1 MSGMTSRERVKKA
14 ISFDFPDRPPVSHAI
29 LPSALIR
36 HGNALRK
43 VLEDVE
49 EDFGWDFLPDLPLSK
64 FPPYYRK
71 GRNKDGFGVVWESS
85 EDGEYGIPVEKPLA
99 DWSRWP
105 AFTWPDFEVQPPS
118 YRLYSGHMVGMDS
131 RWYSR
136 GGWITFFE
144 TLQELRGFEDLLA
157 DVALGEE
164 SALELRDAMLA
175 HNLRLIDK
183 FLLLDYDGIHFAD
196 DWGTQNALM
205 ISPELWRSFFRPC
218 YATMFERVRAAGVD
232 VHFHTDG
239 YVTDVVPDLVDLG
252 VSVIN
257 CQSNCMGNEEL
268 GRRFKG
274 QVCFRTD
281 LDRQKVLTFG
291 SPAEVRAH
299 VDEVFRSLGSER
311 GGIIACG
318 EIGRDTPLDNIK
330 AMYEAFMEFR
340 F

>member
-1 MSGMTSRERVKKA
+1 MSAMPCRERVKKA
-14 ISFDFPDRPPVSHAI
+14 ISFNYPDRPPISHAI

-36 HGNALRK
+36 HGEPLQKILA
-43 VLEDVE
+43 EVE
-49 EDFGWDFLPDLPLSK
+49 EDFGWGLLPDLPLAK
-64 FPPYYRK
+64 FPPYYKK
-71 GRNKDGFGVVWESS
+71 GRNKDGFGVIWESS
-85 EDGEYGIPVEKPLA
+85 EDGEYGIPVGKPLA
-99 DWSRWP
+99 DWSNWSGF
-105 AFTWPDFEVQPPS
+105 AWPDFEVRTPAYQ
-118 YRLYSGHMVGMDS
+118 LYSGHMVGPDPGF
-131 RWYSR
+131 YSR

-157 DVALGEE
+157 DIALGET
-164 SALELRDAMLA
+164 AAFELRDAMMA

-205 ISPELWRSFFRPC
+205 VSPALWKSFFRPC
-218 YATMFERVRAAGVD
+218 YEAMFERVRAAGVD

-239 YVTDVVPDLVDLG
+239 YVTDIIPELIDLG

-274 QVCFRTD
+274 RICFRTD
-281 LDRQKVLTFG
+281 LDRQKTMTYG
-291 SPAEVRAH
+291 SPAEVRRH
-299 VDEVFRSLGSER
+299 VDEVFHALGSER